1 MQQRFLGATA
11 AVAALGMTMA
21 LAGCGSSAGSGDVT
35 LRLVAADYGN
45 GSSDR
50 SDKYW
55 AELARNFESDHPGI
69 KIDID
74 VRSWKTVDQD
84 VADMVEQGRAPDM
97 AQIGSYAD
105 YAKQDALYTADE
117 VVSVP
122 TQANFL
128 SQLADAGKVNRIQY
142 GLPFIASARLLFYNK
157 RLFEQSGL
165 NAPKD
170 WDDIESDARALKAAG
185 VTTPIALPLGSEE
198 AQGETLMWLLAG
210 GGGYLNNADDSYDID
225 SDQNIK
231 TFEWLKKN
239 LVGEGLTG
247 PIAPAEL
254 DRTTAF
260 KAFTSGQV
268 GMLNG
273 HPTLLLDARKAG
285 IDVGMLPLPGFD
297 GKEKPSMGVADWMMA
312 FKQNGHA
319 KEIGAFLDYVYED
332 KNVLDFV
339 GQYDLLP
346 VTYSAND
353 AMAADS
359 AYKELST
366 FQKVLPTA
374 ELYPSGKK
382 SWGNVSQD
390 IKDNIGKAVG
400 PGGNPGVV
408 LGRIGRDATAAEAA
422 E

>member
-1 MQQRFLGATA
+1 
-11 AVAALGMTMA
+11 MTMA
-21 LAGCGSSAGSGDVT
+21 LAGCGSTAGSGDVT

-45 GSSDR
+45 GSSNR

-55 AELARNFESDHPGI
+55 AEVARNFESEHPGI
-69 KIDID
+69 KIDVD

-84 VADMVEQGRAPDM
+84 VADMVKRGKAPDM

-105 YAKQDALYTADE
+105 YAKQDKLYTVDE

-157 RLFEQSGL
+157 KLFAQAGVS
-165 NAPKD
+165 APKD

-198 AQGETLMWLLAG
+198 AQGETMMWLLSG
-210 GGGYLNNADDSYDID
+210 GGGYIDNADDSYDID

-247 PIAPAEL
+247 PIAPSKL

-273 HPTLLLDARKAG
+273 HPTLLLDARQAG

-297 GKEKPSMGVADWMMA
+297 GKDKPSMGVADWMMA
-312 FKQNGHA
+312 FRQNGHA
-319 KEIGAFLDYVYED
+319 KEIGTFLDYVYED

-353 AMAADS
+353 AMAAD
-359 AYKELST
+359 AGFKELST

-382 SWGNVSQD
+382 SWGGVSQD
-390 IKDNIGKAVG
+390 IKDHIGEAVA
-400 PGGNPGVV
+400 PGGNPAAI
-408 LGRIGRDATAAEAA
+408 LGRIARDATAAEVA